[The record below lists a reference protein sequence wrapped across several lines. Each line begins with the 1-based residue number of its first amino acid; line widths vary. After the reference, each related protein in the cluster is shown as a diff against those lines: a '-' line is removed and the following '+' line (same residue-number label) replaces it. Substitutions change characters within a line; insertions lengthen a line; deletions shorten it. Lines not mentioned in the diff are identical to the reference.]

1 MKKLFALMIGLFIC
15 LSLANIG
22 DASTT
27 GGSGYFRWVNLEYA
41 RTNCTISANVS
52 IPETIYNDSNTDLAV
67 KFKVVNNG
75 TIEAANYTLN
85 YTVFVTIGSV
95 TRNVSKLLNLTK
107 NATVNTKITFARG
120 DVLSGGNVEGNNS
133 VTITLKEETTQKD
146 TWSGY
151 IDVKAHGYGFGV
163 IMMMMPLLLMIMVF
177 GVIIKII
184 QKSMK
189 K

>member
-1 MKKLFALMIGLFIC
+1 MKKIIALIIGLSIC
-15 LSLANIG
+15 LSLVNIG

-27 GGSGYFRWVNLEYA
+27 GGSGFFRWVNLEYA

-75 TIEAANYTLN
+75 IIEAANYTLN

-107 NATVNTKITFARG
+107 NATVSAKVTFARG

-133 VTITLKEETTQKD
+133 VTVNLTEETTEKD

-151 IDVKAHGYGFGV
+151 TDVKAHGYGFGV
-163 IMMMMPLLLMIMVF
+163 IMMLMPVMLAIMVF
-177 GVIIKII
+177 GVVIKMI
-184 QKSMK
+184 QKQMK